1 MLKLCVLCKICVLTI
16 ICANMHSPLRKI
28 RLWRGLSLHA
38 VALAVGSDT
47 GNLSRIETGEQVAK
61 KQLAAR
67 LAAFFAP
74 HIDERHVIY
83 PERYSDWAI
92 PVCTSPATD

>member
-1 MLKLCVLCKICVLTI
+1 
-16 ICANMHSPLRKI
+16 MHSPLRKI

-61 KQLAAR
+61 KQLAAK

-74 HIDERHVIY
+74 HIDELHIIY
-83 PERYSDWAI
+83 PERYGEWAV
-92 PVCTSPATD
+92 PGAATPGKDRICV

>member
-1 MLKLCVLCKICVLTI
+1 
-16 ICANMHSPLRKI
+16 MHSPLRKI

-61 KQLAAR
+61 KQLAAK
-67 LAAFFAP
+67 LAAYFAP

-83 PERYSDWAI
+83 PERYGDWAVPGHI
-92 PVCTSPATD
+92 APAAD